1 MKFIIAP
8 LRKADAAAEIAGAS
22 EGGGERSAPPP
33 AAQERQAPVSDW
45 DAYQQRLSDEA
56 KEAAEKKED
65 AAREARERSE
75 RAKEKAADDYQAR
88 RT

>member
-1 MKFIIAP
+1 VRFIIAP

-33 AAQERQAPVSDW
+33 ATQPDKAPVSDW
-45 DAYQQRLSDEA
+45 DAYQQRLSDE
-56 KEAAEKKED
+56 KVAAEEKKADE
-65 AAREARERSE
+65 AREQRERSE